1 MSQNV
6 SILKDNNTIHISGT
20 LNVSKTFDHAIYR
33 LTAMHL
39 LTVLAYQSAVITDIG
54 YANSVTARTCGLA
67 KLCYWSAYGIC
78 DRCTMR
84 LVCKQ
89 HLTPLLRSSLQLHL
103 LLLLL
108 TVTQVRYSYGE
119 LSCWNELHC
128 CEVSAWFTVVNN
140 GRCASLAIIH
150 V

>member
-1 MSQNV
+1 MWPGQALEC
-6 SILKDNNTIHISGT
+6 IW
-20 LNVSKTFDHAIYR
+20 
-33 LTAMHL
+33 HL
-39 LTVLAYQSAVITDIG
+39 RPLYYET
-54 YANSVTARTCGLA
+54 
-67 KLCYWSAYGIC
+67 
-78 DRCTMR
+78 
-84 LVCKQ
+84 KQ

-119 LSCWNELHC
+119 LSCWNEVHC

>member
-84 LVCKQ
+84 L
-89 HLTPLLRSSLQLHL
+89 
-103 LLLLL
+103 
-108 TVTQVRYSYGE
+108 
-119 LSCWNELHC
+119 
-128 CEVSAWFTVVNN
+128 NN
-140 GRCASLAIIH
+140 T
-150 V
+150 